1 MSVIWDEKWRKESH
15 KNANQDVK
23 CIYRSC
29 DRSFFRSLWST
40 IELNFSNSICKHW
53 NGKIEMGISKAIN
66 HFISLSL
73 ILLQKPSSK
82 LLFGPL
88 GCGSNYNFDSR
99 FMFVC
104 CFFPLYLSFV
114 SSFVICLCI
123 IAIISCVSMCFFA
136 LLLFFFK
143 LISAVVSVNVQ
154 VKFSRFVFVRSEIE
168 LGKWLFSRN

>member
-1 MSVIWDEKWRKESH
+1 MVRLRKKTNKLMINFRFSSH
-15 KNANQDVK
+15 LFDLH
-23 CIYRSC
+23 RSIHFT
-29 DRSFFRSLWST
+29 S
-40 IELNFSNSICKHW
+40 
-53 NGKIEMGISKAIN
+53 
-66 HFISLSL
+66 FISLSL

-168 LGKWLFSRN
+168 LGK